1 MQCVHELVVTIGVL
15 HLSHYKYLP
24 FLQVR
29 LFDLSSSGFMFRRSL
44 HRQESRVLSI
54 AWHPSGE
61 HLVTGGMDSTLRII
75 GVSSALC
82 MQRISLDDY
91 KEKST
96 LVWDV
101 KFIDNSSVVTAD
113 SLGKVQ
119 VWDYKYGTL
128 EGTFNHHLADVL
140 TLTVQAGENG
150 NTSVFASGV
159 DSKIVKMSRIS
170 TEEGSKGTEWKWI
183 LSGQNRPHQHD
194 VSSLDISST
203 GLLASG
209 GIEGQLVITNCNHLN
224 YSTYIKQQ
232 PFPCMARH
240 LKVAEKGNM
249 LLCQDVSAVSIW
261 RISEHCLAPSSM
273 TNTKKRE
280 TSHKIQIPTSKPS
293 FDFNPS
299 VEKHTPLCLLQ
310 LKANPPHNIL
320 SSAISEDGTL
330 MAVSNCDEM
339 WVYGFNARTL
349 QLRLL
354 TNLQCP
360 SFAMHF
366 MPKQQ
371 EIILATIHDGLKR
384 AIIDTCGCI
393 EAALVLGKGTEQ
405 VKNFELSGD
414 GQLLAAITR
423 RWRVLVVDLVT
434 GSLVAKLPKLQS
446 LPVVC
451 TFNPAKPELLV
462 FAGGESRELFV
473 YSVVDDCLKCFGRV
487 RKGVKGEVY
496 EGRTKLSHP
505 IAVIPISFEQ
515 NLFAVYDN
523 DCAMMF
529 RLTSN
534 SVQDLAKPS
543 IKKPQKRTR
552 PPDVHLPTQLIKSAS
567 LVLFVGVFSA
577 SVQEEKTQS
586 KEIEAGTESKQGLI
600 IVERCWRDVLKA
612 LPPTLYRK
620 RFGT

>member
-1 MQCVHELVVTIGVL
+1 
-15 HLSHYKYLP
+15 
-24 FLQVR
+24 
-29 LFDLSSSGFMFRRSL
+29 MFRRSL

-54 AWHPSGE
+54 AWHPNGE

-75 GVSSALC
+75 NVSSALC

-101 KFIDNSSVVTAD
+101 RFIDNSSMVTAD

-128 EGTFNHHLADVL
+128 ESTFNHHLADVL

-150 NTSVFASGV
+150 NINVFASGV

-170 TEEGSKGTEWKWI
+170 TETEEGSEDTEWKWI

-209 GIEGQLVITNCNHLN
+209 GIEGQLVITSCNHFSQ
-224 YSTYIKQQ
+224 STYVKQQ
-232 PFPCMARH
+232 PFPCMARY

-249 LLCQDVSAVSIW
+249 LLHQDVSAVSIW
-261 RISEHCLAPSSM
+261 RISEPCSAHLSM
-273 TNTKKRE
+273 TKRE
-280 TSHKIQIPTSKPS
+280 ASHKSTSS
-293 FDFNPS
+293 FDSNAS
-299 VEKHTPLCLLQ
+299 VEKHTPLCLLH
-310 LKANPPHNIL
+310 LKAKPPHNIL
-320 SSAISEDGTL
+320 SSAISEDGTR
-330 MAVSNCDEM
+330 MAITNCDEM
-339 WVYGFNARTL
+339 WIYGFNAQTL

-354 TNLQCP
+354 ANLDHP
-360 SFAMHF
+360 SFAMCFVPNQH
-366 MPKQQ
+366 
-371 EIILATIHDGLKR
+371 EIILATIHNGLKR
-384 AIIDTCGCI
+384 ITFDSGGRI
-393 EAALVLGKGTEQ
+393 EAGLVLKDTKKSIEQ
-405 VKNFELSGD
+405 IKHFELSAD

-434 GSLVAKLPKLQS
+434 GSLIAKLPKLQS
-446 LPVVC
+446 LPLVC
-451 TFNPAKPELLV
+451 TFNPTKPELLI

-473 YSVVDDCLKCFGRV
+473 YSVADDCLKCFGRV
-487 RKGVKGEVY
+487 RRGGKGEVY
-496 EGRTKLSHP
+496 EGRTKFSHP
-505 IAVIPISFEQ
+505 IAITPISFEEG
-515 NLFAVYDN
+515 LFVVYDN
-523 DCAMMF
+523 DCTIMF

-534 SVQDLAKPS
+534 SVQDLPKPS
-543 IKKPQKRTR
+543 ITKPRKRSR
-552 PPDVHLPTQLIKSAS
+552 PLDTHLSAQLIKSAS

-577 SVQEEKTQS
+577 SHKEEKNCQS
-586 KEIEAGTESKQGLI
+586 TEIEAGTENKPGLI
-600 IVERCWRDVLKA
+600 IVERCWKDVLQA

>member
-1 MQCVHELVVTIGVL
+1 M
-15 HLSHYKYLP
+15 
-24 FLQVR
+24 R

-61 HLVTGGMDSTLRII
+61 NLVTGGMDSTLRII
-75 GVSSALC
+75 NVSSALC

-101 KFIDNSSVVTAD
+101 KFIDNSSMVTAD

-119 VWDYKYGTL
+119 VWDCKYGTL
-128 EGTFNHHLADVL
+128 ESTFNHHLADVL

-150 NTSVFASGV
+150 NINVFASGV

-170 TEEGSKGTEWKWI
+170 TETEEESKGTEWKWI

-194 VSSLDISST
+194 VSSLDVSST

-209 GIEGQLVITNCNHLN
+209 GIEGQLVITSCNHFSQ
-224 YSTYIKQQ
+224 STYIKQQ

-249 LLCQDVSAVSIW
+249 LLYQDVSAVSIW
-261 RISEHCLAPSSM
+261 HVSEPCLAHSSM

-280 TSHKIQIPTSKPS
+280 ASHKNMSS
-293 FDFNPS
+293 FDFNTS
-299 VEKHTPLCLLQ
+299 VEKHAPLCLLQ
-310 LKANPPHNIL
+310 LKAKPPHNIL

-339 WVYGFNARTL
+339 WIYGFNAQTL

-354 TNLQCP
+354 ANLHDP
-360 SFAMHF
+360 SFAMCF
-366 MPKQQ
+366 MPSQQ
-371 EIILATIHDGLKR
+371 EILLATIHDGLKR
-384 AIIDTCGCI
+384 VTFDACGHI
-393 EAALVLGKGTEQ
+393 EAGLVLKDMKKSIEQ
-405 VKNFELSGD
+405 IKHFELSAD
-414 GQLLAAITR
+414 GQLLAAITW

-434 GSLVAKLPKLQS
+434 GSLIAKLPKLQS
-446 LPVVC
+446 LPLVC
-451 TFNPAKPELLV
+451 TFNPVKPELLI

-473 YSVVDDCLKCFGRV
+473 YSVADDCLRCFGRV
-487 RKGVKGEVY
+487 RKGGKGEVY
-496 EGRTKLSHP
+496 EGRTKFSHP
-505 IAVIPISFEQ
+505 IAIIPISFEEG
-515 NLFAVYDN
+515 LFAVYDN
-523 DCAMMF
+523 DCAIMF

-543 IKKPQKRTR
+543 QKPQKRSR
-552 PPDVHLPTQLIKSAS
+552 PHDTHLPAQLIKSAS

-577 SVQEEKTQS
+577 SHQKEKKNCQS
-586 KEIEAGTESKQGLI
+586 TETEIEAGTENKQGLI
-600 IVERCWRDVLKA
+600 IVERCWRDVLQA